1 MTTPQFKSAVS
12 FLPFRIKRTLEF
24 LPEELKPRVQ
34 EIRVRANLPIALTV
48 GGRTLFVR
56 ENGQTCEEL
65 ITNLLRAEIKELEE
79 LFFNICNRSV
89 YAHTAELKEGFLAMP
104 CGNRAGLCGTF
115 TENGSLR
122 DISSV
127 NIRIACQIKGCAFDI
142 AKEFDGSGMLIA
154 GPPGS
159 GKTTMLRDLIRL
171 LSKGLCGGSRRIAV
185 IDSRGEISGSSMGMS
200 FNDLGENTDI
210 LLIKNKAAG
219 IEMAVR
225 TLFPDLLAFD
235 EIGTADELQSVMQ
248 SFNAGVGVITTAHI
262 GNIGDLMRR
271 SVTKN
276 LLLSGAISKVAV
288 LSAGKLGSAMVFN
301 TEEILQGVHT

>member
-1 MTTPQFKSAVS
+1 MTTPQFESAVS
-12 FLPFRIKRTLEF
+12 FLPTRIKRTLDF

-48 GGRTLFVR
+48 GGRTLFVSK
-56 ENGQTCEEL
+56 NGQTCEEL
-65 ITNLLRAEIKELEE
+65 ISNLLRAEIKELEE
-79 LFFNICNRSV
+79 LFLNICNRSV
-89 YAHTAELKEGFLAMP
+89 YAHTGELKEGFLAMP

-127 NIRIACQIKGCAFDI
+127 NIRIASQIKDCAVDI

-171 LSKGLCGGSRRIAV
+171 LSKGLCGASKRMAV

-225 TLFPDLLAFD
+225 TLFPDLIAFD

-262 GNIGDLMRR
+262 GGIDDLMRR

-276 LLLSGAISKVAV
+276 LLLSGAIGKVAV
-288 LSAGKLGSAMVFN
+288 LSAGRLGRVRIFD